1 MLFLLL
7 LLSSQADPT
16 LHDRFLE
23 LERRVV
29 SGLHD
34 QDASR
39 LEALLAGDYVLRGN
53 PDVDRATWLRNA
65 VTLCWGDRSDIDAF
79 EARQAGDAVIT
90 SFVLTLHQDPRTC
103 QPAMIRSLIT
113 DIWMRRD
120 GEWRL
125 AMRHSGPVG
134 EPGADPLAH
143 QFLQEEPPPPR
154 WEGAAELSF
163 VSTGGNAEIQTL
175 GASSQLTYRPGIW
188 ETSANAA
195 FVRSIAEG
203 VENARSLTAQL
214 RQSREIGGR
223 LEVFGRGGYRR
234 DLFAGI
240 EHRGSTDFGLGYKV
254 LDTAAHR
261 LTADLGLGYLVETR
275 AVGAR
280 LSSAIVNAV
289 ETWRW
294 QILDPVLLAND
305 AAFTTPLEEVH
316 AWRLNNQ
323 LSMTTSLTDLFSVKI
338 SHTLNYLNRPVPG
351 FRRTDSIVAAAL
363 VAKFE
368 RR

>member
-1 MLFLLL
+1 MLSLLL
-7 LLSSQADPT
+7 LLGLQPDPT
-16 LHDRFLE
+16 LHDRILE
-23 LERRVV
+23 LERRLVA
-29 SGLHD
+29 GLHQ
-34 QDASR
+34 QDTSR
-39 LEALLAGDYVLRGN
+39 LEPLLADDFVLRGN
-53 PDVDRATWLRNA
+53 PDVDRATWIRNA
-65 VTLCWGDRSDIDAF
+65 VTLCWGDRSEIDAF
-79 EARQAGDAVIT
+79 EARRAGDAVVS
-90 SFVLTLHQDPRTC
+90 SFVLTLYQDPRTC
-103 QPAMIRSLIT
+103 EPATIRSLVT
-113 DIWMRRD
+113 SIWTPLD
-120 GEWRL
+120 GGWRL
-125 AMRHSGPVG
+125 AVRHSGPAG
-134 EPGADPLAH
+134 EPGTDPLAH

-163 VSTGGNAEIQTL
+163 VSTAGNAEVQTL
-175 GASSQLTYRPGIW
+175 GASSQVIYRPGIW

-203 VENARSLTAQL
+203 VENARSLGIQL
-214 RQSREIGGR
+214 RQAREVSPR

-240 EHRGSTDFGLGYKV
+240 EHRVSSDFGLGYKA

-261 LTADLGLGYLVETR
+261 LTLDLGLGYLLEERLAGTR
-275 AVGAR
+275 
-280 LSSAIVNAV
+280 LTSAIINAV

-294 QILDPVLLAND
+294 QIRDPVLIAND
-305 AAFTTPLEEVH
+305 GAFTAPLEEAQ

-323 LSMTTSLTDLFSVKI
+323 LSLTTSLTDTFSVKI